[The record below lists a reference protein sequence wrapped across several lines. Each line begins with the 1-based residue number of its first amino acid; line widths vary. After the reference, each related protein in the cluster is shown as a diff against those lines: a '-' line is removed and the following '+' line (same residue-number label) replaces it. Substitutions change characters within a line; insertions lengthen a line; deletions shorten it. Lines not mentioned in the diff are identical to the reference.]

1 MRTCHHIHLGRLA
14 AAVVL
19 IAAAAGLSAGP
30 ASADELPDPLSSSVA
45 RVSGDLSDGAPTPL
59 RELDET
65 VEDAV
70 QPLVGGPVEE
80 DGGSAQEEGITSGSS
95 SSTASDGQ
103 TAPATAGEP
112 ERGRAAVP
120 GSSGEQS
127 GEASPGSLQVG
138 TPVAT
143 VCVIPTSAASP
154 AFEVDLQAAGV
165 DLSSPVIEQFPQVFA
180 ACPEG
185 AVSVDE
191 ETAAAVDAVVEGL
204 LGACIRVTREA
215 APLQTT
221 LIVLDRNVIDALT
234 KAGLPLQELVVPCPG
249 AGDGGSAGGRDAGDA
264 GSAGDNAGAAP
275 RSQAASATPGL
286 ASRLAFTGANPG
298 PLLALA
304 TGLLGAGALL
314 SRVRWLLVRR

>member
-1 MRTCHHIHLGRLA
+1 
-14 AAVVL
+14 
-19 IAAAAGLSAGP
+19 
-30 ASADELPDPLSSSVA
+30 VA
-45 RVSGDLSDGAPTPL
+45 RVSGDLSGGAPTRL
-59 RELDET
+59 GELDET

-80 DGGSAQEEGITSGSS
+80 DGGAQEEGITSGSS

-112 ERGRAAVP
+112 ERGPAAVP

-127 GEASPGSLQVG
+127 GEASPGSLQVS

-154 AFEVDLQAAGV
+154 AFEIDLQAAGV
-165 DLSSPVIEQFPQVFA
+165 DLSSPVIERFPQVFA

-249 AGDGGSAGGRDAGDA
+249 AGDGGSPGGRDAGDA
-264 GSAGDNAGAAP
+264 GSAGENAGAAP
-275 RSQAASATPGL
+275 RSQAASAAPAL
-286 ASRLAFTGANPG
+286 ESRLAFTGANPG
-298 PLLALA
+298 PLLALG
-304 TGLLGAGALL
+304 TGLLCAGALL
-314 SRVRWLLVRR
+314 SRMRWLLVRR